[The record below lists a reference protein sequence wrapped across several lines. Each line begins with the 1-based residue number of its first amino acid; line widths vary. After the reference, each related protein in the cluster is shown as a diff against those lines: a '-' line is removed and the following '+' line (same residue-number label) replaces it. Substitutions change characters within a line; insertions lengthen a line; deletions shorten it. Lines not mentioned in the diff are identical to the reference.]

1 MSVSPALSLLI
12 PVHNEVENLGPLH
25 RQLCEVLEG
34 TGKDFEILIVD
45 DGSTDGSLERI
56 RELCRQDS
64 RVQLIDLGGHFGQTP
79 ALAAGSR
86 QARGEIV
93 VTLDADL
100 QNDPA
105 DIPRL
110 LEAYHQGF
118 DVVSGWRRHRADC
131 WLTRTLPSWLA
142 NLILSQVTGVR
153 LHDFGCTLK
162 ACRRDLLVPAHFWGE
177 SHRFLPAL
185 LARQGARVA
194 EVEVAHHPRRAGRSK
209 YGLGRVFR
217 FLRDLVLL
225 LLMDRPALPEAPNRH
240 SLV

>member
-1 MSVSPALSLLI
+1 MSVPPDLSLLI
-12 PVHNEVENLGPLH
+12 PIHNEVENLGPLH
-25 RQLCEVLEG
+25 RRLCEVLEA
-34 TGKDFEILIVD
+34 TGETFEILMVD
-45 DGSTDGSLERI
+45 DGSTDGSLESI

-64 RVQLIDLGGHFGQTP
+64 RVRLIDLGGHFGQTP

-110 LEAYHQGF
+110 LETYHQGF
-118 DVVSGWRRHRADC
+118 DVVSGWRRRRADC

-142 NLILSQVTGVR
+142 NLMLSRITGVR

-185 LARQGARVA
+185 LARQGARIA
-194 EVEVAHHPRRAGRSK
+194 EIEVAHHPRRAGRSK

-217 FLRDLVLL
+217 FLADLAVLL
-225 LLMDRPALPEAPNRH
+225 FMERPDPPESPARNPLP
-240 SLV
+240 